1 MGLVC
6 SVGAVRINHS
16 SLRAVVTLR
25 AARLRRLFQMRRIC
39 DSRQWRSPY
48 GLPFGSPMASHLS
61 NRIGDS
67 RPAPYYQ
74 IQKTHREGG
83 FFVSGSKGR
92 IRTADPNIMS
102 VVL

>member
-1 MGLVC
+1 MGLLGLVC
-6 SVGAVRINHS
+6 SVGTGRMNHN
-16 SLRAVVTLR
+16 SLRAVVTLW
-25 AARLRRLFQMRRIC
+25 AARLRRLFKTLC
-39 DSRQWRSPY
+39 V
-48 GLPFGSPMASHLS
+48 LS
-61 NRIGDS
+61 NRFGDS
-67 RPAPYYQ
+67 RPAPYCQ